1 MTVPISRLLRW
12 TAAAAIAVVLAVGLW
27 AFVSLSVDQP
37 VAYESILE
45 QFKYGSI
52 GSEPGGALLHPVGGV
67 LPPYWIFRALPDDLS

>member
-1 MTVPISRLLRW
+1 M
-12 TAAAAIAVVLAVGLW
+12 GLW

-45 QFKYGSI
+45 QFRYGSI

-67 LPPYWIFRALPDDLS
+67 LPPYWIFRALPAILRDKLPGGYASVGSSSSPVRSCP